1 MKKQAMAKIAKISK
15 NKLKEDFS
23 THKIEL
29 SKMDDVQEAIDRA
42 FYLKEE
48 FEQAYDDARDKVIL
62 ASDIIRFDWNDAIVE
77 GESILDELETAI
89 DDLGIDMPNELKQ
102 FRKQLEELESDRE
115 VADGKLDGVGK

>member
-1 MKKQAMAKIAKISK
+1 MSKKAMAKIVKISK
-15 NKLKEDFS
+15 TKLKEDFS

>member
-42 FYLKEE
+42 SYLKEE

-115 VADGKLDGVGK
+115 VADSKLDGVGK